1 MRSEDKSLPGISL
14 TDNSTERNFP
24 EELLVFMVFFLG
36 KLENLN
42 EENESSI

>member
-1 MRSEDKSLPGISL
+1 MRSEDKSLLGISL
-14 TDNSTERNFP
+14 ADNSTERNFT

-42 EENESSI
+42 EEN